1 MILQTNI
8 YPSIHMCIHAFFYAC
23 ILATPLLQLLIRS
36 LAMSISDGHASMT
49 PAPVSDFDHL
59 YPQQNPFA
67 PNHTVRW
74 QQPQH
79 QQHMQHKQLQCPPI
93 AVPPGCWP
101 THIPGFSPHLQQTIA
116 PVVHDA
122 IGSDFWA
129 EKSSDSLDRSEPVSP
144 VYVPPINPSI
154 LIQFMLSPDY
164 SLLKSNP
171 EASYPNLLD
180 HLSGLEPGVFFTLD
194 HNET

>member
-1 MILQTNI
+1 MHT
-8 YPSIHMCIHAFFYAC
+8 CACFYAC
-23 ILATPLLQLLIRS
+23 ILATPSLQLLIHS
-36 LAMSISDGHASMT
+36 LAMSISDGHAFMT
-49 PAPVSDFDHL
+49 SASVSDFDHL
-59 YPQQNPFA
+59 YPQQHPFA
-67 PNHTVRW
+67 PNHTR
-74 QQPQH
+74 QQPRH
-79 QQHMQHKQLQCPPI
+79 QQHMQHKQLLCPPI
-93 AVPPGCWP
+93 VVPPGCWP
-101 THIPGFSPHLQQTIA
+101 THIPGFSPRLQQTIA

-129 EKSSDSLDRSEPVSP
+129 EKSSDWSEPVSP

-180 HLSGLEPGVFFTLD
+180 HLSGLKPGAFFTLD